1 MYFSWVSVKGNSR
14 KSCILLHQID
24 TRQQRID
31 YCYCSSC
38 SLMLLSGVLSGWVCK
53 QASMLALQNKCFST
67 CWKIWEEI
75 EQGVLGVW
83 LTSLAQGLKFICL
96 RISTCLKVRIVR
108 TCLYSVAGTLSCNT
122 HTLKTKASQEIQVI
136 HLSWWLQH
144 SDGGSWWWEP
154 LIGEFS
160 SSFGVK
166 QFDYVPVQ

>member
-14 KSCILLHQID
+14 ESCILLHQID
-24 TRQQRID
+24 SRQQRID

-83 LTSLAQGLKFICL
+83 LTDLAQGLKFICL
-96 RISTCLKVRIVR
+96 WIGSCLEVRIVR
-108 TCLYSVAGTLSCNT
+108 TCLYCQWNTCRRKMCFALCCIVIGCNI
-122 HTLKTKASQEIQVI
+122 LEAFFFII
-136 HLSWWLQH
+136 SW
-144 SDGGSWWWEP
+144 
-154 LIGEFS
+154 
-160 SSFGVK
+160 
-166 QFDYVPVQ
+166 

>member
-14 KSCILLHQID
+14 ESCILLHQID
-24 TRQQRID
+24 SRQQRID

-96 RISTCLKVRIVR
+96 QIGTCLKVRIVR
-108 TCLYSVAGTLSCNT
+108 MCLYCQWNT
-122 HTLKTKASQEIQVI
+122 CRREKCVL
-136 HLSWWLQH
+136 
-144 SDGGSWWWEP
+144 P
-154 LIGEFS
+154 
-160 SSFGVK
+160 
-166 QFDYVPVQ
+166 YVV